1 MGVPGKVVGEVR
13 PDQAER
19 MRRGTARYVSNW
31 KRYRAG
37 LQLSD

>member
-13 PDQAER
+13 PEQAER

-37 LQLSD
+37 LKLAD